1 MAFLVFMG
9 GARVAAF
16 LAAFI
21 DFMDFMA
28 FGMMKDVAKET
39 CRTFDIS
46 QA

>member
-1 MAFLVFMG
+1 MGFLVFMG
-9 GARVAAF
+9 DARVGAF

-39 CRTFDIS
+39 CGKFDIS